1 MASQHCLAICNDTFL
16 LVQSIFEE
24 MDPTRKFIEVEP
36 HMFGNF
42 TEISGSGRFVNYG
55 MIVVGLRKLC
65 SKLLVAEE
73 GNK

>member
-1 MASQHCLAICNDTFL
+1 
-16 LVQSIFEE
+16 